1 MFALPPSYKTHTDLL
16 IYGVMSDKKLVCDR
30 VKKTIRKP
38 EKIHCYFRYG
48 YVVTSNQNG
57 MTTVENM

>member
-30 VKKTIRKP
+30 VKKPIGHSSYRTPFIQS
-38 EKIHCYFRYG
+38 ELFEIFN
-48 YVVTSNQNG
+48 VLL
-57 MTTVENM
+57 